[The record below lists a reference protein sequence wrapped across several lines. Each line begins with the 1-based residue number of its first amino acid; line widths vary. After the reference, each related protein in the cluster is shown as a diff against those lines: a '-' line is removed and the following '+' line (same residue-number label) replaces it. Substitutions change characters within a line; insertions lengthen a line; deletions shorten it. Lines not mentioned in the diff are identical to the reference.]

1 MIFCLHSADGHGT
14 SSYHSHFTSLKLNLG
29 SRQPLWCSY
38 SVWIVFTSDDQLK
51 PCSRATFNLKS
62 TSNKGNCPAARTER
76 KADWSTCVS
85 WEQDT
90 RLQQEEGSK
99 KNMGTLSP
107 YFRLTATTY
116 SREEMSPWA
125 SNPPSNT
132 GKGSWAIDNG
142 GKRQGQEPIRGRGI
156 AVYEH
161 GERHK
166 VWIGHFWEKSWL
178 RVYLVSKL

>member
-1 MIFCLHSADGHGT
+1 MINL
-14 SSYHSHFTSLKLNLG
+14 SHVQEPHLT
-29 SRQPLWCSY
+29 
-38 SVWIVFTSDDQLK
+38 
-51 PCSRATFNLKS
+51 SRAPPTKETAQLPGQRGKQ
-62 TSNKGNCPAARTER
+62 TDPLVCPGNKTPDYNR
-76 KADWSTCVS
+76 K
-85 WEQDT
+85 
-90 RLQQEEGSK
+90 RGGK

-142 GKRQGQEPIRGRGI
+142 GKRQGQEPTRGRGI

-166 VWIGHFWEKSWL
+166 V
-178 RVYLVSKL
+178 